1 MKIIKK
7 IILIVIAV
15 AFVSCVNN
23 NQKKSSS
30 VKHPDWSYNKNI
42 YEVNIRQYTDK
53 GDFKS
58 FEKQLPRLKNMGVD
72 ILWIMP
78 IQPIGVKN
86 MKGTLGSYYSIKDY
100 LSVNPEFGTMDDF
113 KNLVKKAHKLKMYVI
128 LDWVANHTSWDNNLI
143 TEHPDWYTQDS
154 LGNIVS
160 PIADWTDVADLNY
173 NNKQLRKYMINALK
187 FWVKQTDIDGF
198 RCDVAGMVPTDFWN
212 DARKQLYKI
221 KPVFMLAEWE
231 SPELHEKAF
240 DMTYSW
246 ALNGLMNDIAK
257 KIRTA
262 DQLDTLFKK
271 LNTEYDKNDY
281 FMNFTSNH
289 DENSWNGT
297 VFERL
302 GGGVKT
308 FAVLTATIPGMP
320 LIYSGQESAMNKR
333 LRFFDKDT
341 IQWDDYKYADF
352 YKKLLHL
359 KTINKA
365 LWNGNKG
372 GDLIKINS
380 SNDKAVYS
388 FVRKKDGDKVFVIL
402 NLSDKEQDI
411 TLKGQKYIGA
421 YTNIFTNKTVD
432 FKENTELKLKPW
444 EYLVFAK

>member
-7 IILIVIAV
+7 LFLIIIAI
-15 AFVSCVNN
+15 AIVSCVNN
-23 NQKKSSS
+23 NKGKLSK
-30 VKHPDWSYNKNI
+30 VKHPDWAYNKNI

-53 GDFKS
+53 GNFKS
-58 FEKQLPRLKNMGVD
+58 FEKHLLRLKNMGVD

-86 MKGTLGSYYSIKDY
+86 RKGTLGSYYSIKDY

-113 KNLVKKAHKLKMYVI
+113 KHLVNKAHELKMYVI

-143 TEHPDWYTQDS
+143 TEHPEWYTHDS

-160 PIADWTDVADLNY
+160 PVEDWTDVADLNY
-173 NNKQLRKYMINALK
+173 YNNELRTYMINALE
-187 FWVKQTDIDGF
+187 FWVKQVDVDGF

-212 DARKQLYKI
+212 DARKQLDKV

-231 SPELHEKAF
+231 SPELQKNAF

-246 ALNGLMNDIAK
+246 QLNGLMNDIAK
-257 KIRTA
+257 KNETA
-262 DQLDTLFKK
+262 DKLDTLFKK
-271 LNTEYDKNDY
+271 LNADYNKNDY

-302 GGGVKT
+302 CGGAKT

-320 LIYSGQESAMNKR
+320 LIYSGQEAAMNKR
-333 LRFFDKDT
+333 LSFFDKDT

-352 YKKLLHL
+352 YKTLLTL
-359 KTINKA
+359 KTSNKA

-372 GDLIKINS
+372 GDLIKVNS

-388 FVRKKDGDKVFVIL
+388 FVREKGDDKVFVIL
-402 NLSDKEQDI
+402 NLSESEQDV
-411 TLKGQKYIGA
+411 TLKGQDYIGA
-421 YTNIFTNKTVD
+421 YTNIFTNEISD
-432 FKENTELKLKPW
+432 FKANTELKLKTW

>member
-1 MKIIKK
+1 MKIVKNLF
-7 IILIVIAV
+7 LIVIAV
-15 AFVSCVNN
+15 AIVSCVNN
-23 NQKKSSS
+23 NKKKSSS
-30 VKHPDWSYNKNI
+30 VKHPDWTYNKNI

-86 MKGTLGSYYSIKDY
+86 RKGTLGSYYSIKDY
-100 LSVNPEFGTMDDF
+100 LSVNPEYGTMNDF
-113 KNLVKKAHKLKMYVI
+113 KTLVKKAHKLKMYVI

-160 PIADWTDVADLNY
+160 PVKDWTDVADLNY

-187 FWVKQTDIDGF
+187 FWVKQADIDGF

-212 DARKQLYKI
+212 DARKQLDKV

-231 SPELHEKAF
+231 SPELHKKAF

-246 ALNGLMNDIAK
+246 ELNGLMNDIAK

-271 LNTEYDKNDY
+271 LNAEYDKNDY

-320 LIYSGQESAMNKR
+320 LIYGGQEAAMNKR

-341 IQWDDYKYADF
+341 IQWDDYKYAGF
-352 YKKLLHL
+352 YKTLLHL

-388 FVRKKDGDKVFVIL
+388 FIREKDGDKVFVIL
-402 NLSDKEQDI
+402 NLSDKTQDV
-411 TLKGQKYIGA
+411 TLKGQKYIGT
-421 YTNIFTNKTVD
+421 YTNIFTNKSTD
-432 FKENTELKLKPW
+432 FKTNTELKLKPW